1 MVPFFLVLIRFL
13 RAFWTSLKDPEFQAL
28 FFLVIVTLATG
39 AWFYRIAEGW
49 SLLDSLYFS
58 VITLTTI
65 GYGDLTPST
74 AADKIF
80 TVLYVFIGLG
90 LILGFLNA
98 KAARSTEG
106 RRGILGRRQRSQRAE
121 VHHHDDTSSD
131 DEKRD

>member
-1 MVPFFLVLIRFL
+1 
-13 RAFWTSLKDPEFQAL
+13 
-28 FFLVIVTLATG
+28 
-39 AWFYRIAEGW
+39 
-49 SLLDSLYFS
+49 LLDSLYFS

-74 AADKIF
+74 AAGKIF
-80 TVLYVFIGLG
+80 TILYVFIGLG

-98 KAARSTEG
+98 IAARSTEG